1 MKSIRVILVIF
12 LAALTSCEKLNLPDE
27 TTDSPKGN
35 LTLTIYQIE
44 QMPFTS
50 TRAVASDICT
60 RINFLVYDEEGKR
73 IQNIIQKVGDSDFG
87 TTTIQLD
94 PGNYRI
100 VALAHSSSGNPTST
114 NPAQIKFTNTTGYTD
129 TFFYSESIT
138 IDDEHLTLSLTLKR
152 IVALCRFI
160 INDAIPTSVAELE
173 FEYTGGSGAFDAATG
188 LGSVKSTQ
196 KMTFLNPQGQK
207 EFDLYTFLHD
217 LTGTIKLKVTATDNS
232 ANVIQQREFDIPLQ
246 QNQITRFTGTFF
258 SGESDPTSR
267 SASLSVTLNTK
278 WNGENT
284 INY

>member
-1 MKSIRVILVIF
+1 MKSFRVIFVIL
-12 LAALTSCEKLNLPDE
+12 LAVLTSCEKLNLPDE
-27 TTDSPKGN
+27 TKNSPKGN

-44 QMPFTS
+44 QTPFTS

-60 RINFLVYDEEGKR
+60 RINFLVYDEESTR
-73 IQNIIQKVGDSDFG
+73 IQNIGQRVGDSDFG
-87 TTTIQLD
+87 TTTILLD
-94 PGNYRI
+94 PGTYRI
-100 VALAHSSSGNPTST
+100 VTLAHSSKNNPTST
-114 NPAQIKFTNTTGYTD
+114 NPTKIQFTNDNGYSD
-129 TFFYSESIT
+129 TFYHSDLIT
-138 IDDEHLTLSLTLKR
+138 IDDEPLTLSMKLNR
-152 IVALCRFI
+152 IVALCRFV
-160 INDAIPTSVAELE
+160 INDDIPSTVDKIE
-173 FEYTGGSGAFDAATG
+173 FTYTGGSGAFDAATG

-196 KMTFLNPQGQK
+196 KMTFSNPQGQK

>member
-1 MKSIRVILVIF
+1 MKSFRVIFVIL
-12 LAALTSCEKLNLPDE
+12 LAVLTSCEKLNLPDE
-27 TTDSPKGN
+27 TKNSPKGN

-44 QMPFTS
+44 QTPFTS

-60 RINFLVYDEEGKR
+60 RINFLVYDEESTR
-73 IQNIIQKVGDSDFG
+73 IQNIGQRVGDSDFG
-87 TTTIQLD
+87 TTTIRLD
-94 PGNYRI
+94 PGTYRI
-100 VALAHSSSGNPTST
+100 VTLAHSSKNNPTST
-114 NPAQIKFTNTTGYTD
+114 NPTKIQFTNDNGYSD
-129 TFFYSESIT
+129 TFYHSDLIT
-138 IDDEHLTLSLTLKR
+138 IDDEPLTLSMKLNR
-152 IVALCRFI
+152 IVALCRFV
-160 INDAIPTSVAELE
+160 INDDIPSTVDKIE
-173 FEYTGGSGAFDAATG
+173 FTYTGGSGAFDAATG

-196 KMTFLNPQGQK
+196 KMTFSNPQGQK